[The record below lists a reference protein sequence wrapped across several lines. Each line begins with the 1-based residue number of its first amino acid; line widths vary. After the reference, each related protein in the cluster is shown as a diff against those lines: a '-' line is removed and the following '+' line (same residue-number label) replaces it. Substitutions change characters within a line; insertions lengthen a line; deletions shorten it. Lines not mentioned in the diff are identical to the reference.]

1 MKKLAILALSAVC
14 AMGFAAVSYAADST
28 SEASSTT
35 MMKADPHSGS
45 MMKADNHSATMM
57 KADKHPGTMMKKE
70 KKHGDAMAMKKK
82 DEVKNPC
89 SQQRWGGVSVKSP
102 PAAVF
107 AETSLSSAAQLP

>member
-14 AMGFAAVSYAADST
+14 AMGFTAVSYAADST
-28 SEASSTT
+28 SETSSTT

-45 MMKADNHSATMM
+45 MM

-82 DEVKNPC
+82 DEVK
-89 SQQRWGGVSVKSP
+89 KSM
-102 PAAVF
+102 
-107 AETSLSSAAQLP
+107 